1 MADLLKN
8 FTIEQILLFT
18 VLFLAVIKGTIE
30 FILWVKKIYKNKFD
44 KDHNELTF
52 QETVEKRHNKYLKQH
67 DELIKR
73 YDSLEEKIDRLAE
86 VMKQNTEKIEKKLSQ
101 LTASD
106 MHDIKSFIV
115 EKHHI
120 YIKQGWIDDFT
131 MDTIEKRFSDY
142 VAEGGN
148 SYVKGLIM
156 ELRALPHFPQ

>member
-18 VLFLAVIKGTIE
+18 VLFIATVKGTIE
-30 FILWVKKIYKNKFD
+30 FILWVKKIYKKKFD
-44 KDHNELTF
+44 KDHSELTF
-52 QETVEKRHNKYLKQH
+52 QETVEKRHTKYQRQY
-67 DELIKR
+67 DEIMKR
-73 YDSLEEKIDRLAE
+73 YDSLEEKIDQLAE

-115 EKHHI
+115 EKHHT

-142 VAEGGN
+142 VVEGGN
-148 SYVKGLIM
+148 SYVKGLMM